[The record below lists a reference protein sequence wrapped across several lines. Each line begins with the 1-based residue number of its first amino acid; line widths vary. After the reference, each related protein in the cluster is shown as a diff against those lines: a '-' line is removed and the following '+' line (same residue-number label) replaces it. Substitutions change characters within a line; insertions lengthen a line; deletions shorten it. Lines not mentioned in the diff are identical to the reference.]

1 MSESRKLRLK
11 RKTERRKSQKSSKRL
26 IKKKSKNESRTNLR
40 ELGLKE
46 SLARNKSN
54 SKATTTTSALEHACH
69 VFTALKVDEI
79 QSKRRNWKD
88 KSKKKRTRRK
98 SPLAILI
105 KFKNKRTSKIAVAL
119 LIFLK

>member
-26 IKKKSKNESRTNLR
+26 IKKKLKNESRTNLK
-40 ELGLKE
+40 ESGLKE

-54 SKATTTTSALEHACH
+54 SKAITTILALEHACH

-79 QSKRRNWKD
+79 QSKRRSWKD
-88 KSKKKRTRRK
+88 
-98 SPLAILI
+98 
-105 KFKNKRTSKIAVAL
+105 
-119 LIFLK
+119 